1 MAGRRRSQR
10 HFGDGEAAALLDAIC
25 DCRSACRQAQA
36 QAPIGSPVY
45 VGAGRLM
52 NAVDSMAE
60 VLTGRRDALW
70 GRVAGHVP
78 VHPRDTGGV

>member
-10 HFGDGEAAALLDAIC
+10 HFGDGEAAVLLDAIRA
-25 DCRSACRQAQA
+25 CRSACRQAQA

-45 VGAGRLM
+45 VEAGRLM
-52 NAVDSMAE
+52 DAIDGVAE

-70 GRVAGHVP
+70 GRVAGHIP
-78 VHPRDTGGV
+78 VHPRDTGGG